1 MKKLF
6 IGVLIIVCAICA
18 VACVPKEPAEARVK
32 LKREGYDVEIY
43 QKDDEIE
50 KALFFFDVDTSGVLS
65 IVFGAAKDYGKRVHM
80 TSFWLFIV

>member
-1 MKKLF
+1 VKKLF

-50 KALFFFDVDTSGVLS
+50 KALFFFDVDTSGGV
-65 IVFGAAKDYGKRVHM
+65 VDC
-80 TSFWLFIV
+80 FWRSKGL